1 MRSIARWVL
10 PVLVGP
16 STAVTPA
23 PGARPLARLD
33 GDDEKAMI
41 SGWFL
46 RRWRWARVPQK
57 ACRGFGIGNTR
68 GGYKCFTMRRVSGRG
83 LSSGTS
89 PERIAPES
97 LTPMTSG
104 FVHL

>member
-1 MRSIARWVL
+1 L

-57 ACRGFGIGNTR
+57 
-68 GGYKCFTMRRVSGRG
+68 RVAALG
-83 LSSGTS
+83 LEIRAGVRSVSQCDAS
-89 PERIAPES
+89 VVAA
-97 LTPMTSG
+97 
-104 FVHL
+104 